1 MHLEKENKYSNFIE
15 ANVQGEVILDFTT
28 YISANDEIKIRGVD
42 VKRFGVDSSP
52 NHSNVD
58 KNTFL
63 LIKTIH

>member
-1 MHLEKENKYSNFIE
+1 MHLKKNKYSNFIE
-15 ANVQGEVILDFTT
+15 ANVQSEVILDIAT

-42 VKRFGVDSSP
+42 VKRLGVDSSP

-63 LIKTIH
+63 LIKKIH